1 MNNLFVFQ
9 PDEIVDVDA
18 AINGTDYN
26 SDYKA
31 RNPDPY
37 DTNSANPNSFQNPDL
52 SYLDTNVSKVLNFY
66 LPNSCFRILISIQN
80 LNQYLEFQFEFQNC
94 KSLRKK
100 MKYMKKMKIQIVK
113 IELEF

>member
-1 MNNLFVFQ
+1 MNNFFVFQ

-66 LPNSCFRILISIQN
+66 LPNSCFRILISI
-80 LNQYLEFQFEFQNC
+80 
-94 KSLRKK
+94 
-100 MKYMKKMKIQIVK
+100 
-113 IELEF
+113 

>member
-52 SYLDTNVSKVLNFY
+52 SYLDTNVSYILLTSSKVANLRI
-66 LPNSCFRILISIQN
+66 PNP
-80 LNQYLEFQFEFQNC
+80 QYFVFLLDQQ
-94 KSLRKK
+94 
-100 MKYMKKMKIQIVK
+100 
-113 IELEF
+113 

>member
-9 PDEIVDVDA
+9 SDEIVDVDA

-52 SYLDTNVSKVLNFY
+52 SYLDTNVS
-66 LPNSCFRILISIQN
+66 
-80 LNQYLEFQFEFQNC
+80 
-94 KSLRKK
+94 
-100 MKYMKKMKIQIVK
+100 
-113 IELEF
+113 